1 MGADGF
7 VDNWIKNTIRTDLL
21 ANLWNNATL
30 NNLKSIFKV
39 DLVPLN
45 KKIQRKSNSDQLQL
59 NLVYLNF

>member
-30 NNLKSIFKV
+30 NNLKSTFRV

-45 KKIQRKSNSDQLQL
+45 KVWSQIPT
-59 NLVYLNF
+59 